1 MGRTL
6 QPAGRADDDPDGDGL
21 TNEEE
26 LALKSNPVHA
36 DSDGDGYD
44 DGEEVDWGTAVC
56 GPEHP
61 PYHYNPKLTLVG
73 NTNYRFQAASNQ
85 AAAGDQ
91 APIAAQ
97 NLLIFNMGGGT
108 LNWMAEASQP
118 WITLSEEEGTGQ
130 SSLSIGVDP
139 GALSAGHYT
148 GTITLNTISEWADAD
163 PNQATAD
170 EETATVEVTLDVLPP
185 KDFGRYIF
193 LPLIM
198 R

>member
-1 MGRTL
+1 
-6 QPAGRADDDPDGDGL
+6 
-21 TNEEE
+21 
-26 LALKSNPVHA
+26 
-36 DSDGDGYD
+36 
-44 DGEEVDWGTAVC
+44 VC

-73 NTNYRFQAASNQ
+73 KSNYKFLTASNQ

-97 NLLIFNMGGGT
+97 ELLILNMGGGT
-108 LNWMAEASQP
+108 LHWMAEASQP

-148 GTITLNTISEWADAD
+148 GTVTLSTISEWAAAG
-163 PNQATAD
+163 PNQAEA
-170 EETATVEVTLDVLPP
+170 EAETATIEVTLDVLPP
-185 KDFGRYIF
+185 KGFSRYIF
-193 LPLIM
+193 LPLIIK
-198 R
+198 